1 MRRDDLIAALR
12 AEVEAVQRPHPVRVA
27 IDGPDAAGKTTL
39 ADELARAMAG
49 RGREVI
55 RASVDSFHHPRAHRY
70 RQGSDSPSGCY
81 EDTFDHAAIR
91 ELLLEP
97 LGPGGSRRYRRA
109 SFDFRTDT
117 AVREP
122 AATADPDAILLFDG
136 VFLQRPE
143 LADLWDLRIF
153 VSVGFDVVIRRARG
167 RDVDLEVIGAADE
180 IERRYLS
187 RYVPA
192 QRIYFAVARPRES
205 AEVVVVNDDPAHP
218 GLVRRAM
225 HG

>member
-1 MRRDDLIAALR
+1 MRRDDLIAGLR
-12 AEVEAVQRPHPVRVA
+12 AEVESVQRPHPVRVA
-27 IDGPDAAGKTTL
+27 IDGPDAGGKTTL

-55 RASVDSFHHPRAHRY
+55 RASVDSFHRPRAQRY
-70 RQGSDSPSGCY
+70 RQGRDSPSGCY
-81 EDTFDHAAIR
+81 EDTFDHTAIR
-91 ELLLEP
+91 QLLLEP

-109 SFDFRTDT
+109 SFDFRTEA

-122 AATADPDAILLFDG
+122 AATAGPDAILLFDG

-153 VSVGFDVVIRRARG
+153 VAVSFEVVLRRARA
-167 RDVDLEVIGAADE
+167 RDLDLEVIGAADE

-187 RYVPA
+187 RYIPA
-192 QRIYFAVARPRES
+192 QRIYFAAVRPRDT
-205 AEVVVVNDDPAHP
+205 ADLVVVNDDPANP
-218 GLVRRAM
+218 ELVKRTV